1 MTIQINGES
10 MDIGSGWTVTQLLA
24 ERKVKMPEMV
34 SVELNGEILN
44 RDIFDSTSIRDED
57 RVEFL
62 YFMGGGG
69 RELI

>member
-62 YFMGGGG
+62 YFMGGG
-69 RELI
+69 